1 MRRLFLFFTI
11 ALFVLPISA
20 QADCGLVDE
29 MIFPIEQRAFTLAQD
44 FAVASSRH
52 QGMYHTGEDWYG
64 GRGTSVGQAVHAIAN
79 GRVTYSFPTGWG
91 RDAGVVIIEHTLADG
106 TIFFSQYGH
115 ITENES
121 FSFPARLSC
130 VRTGD
135 VIGVVADV
143 RPAPHLH
150 FEIRSQTAGAGIEV
164 GAGYSENAPYLDGYR
179 QPSKFI
185 LNWQAWLSNWHL
197 WHVNIGTETP
207 LDERGPS
214 AALLSL
220 SDESLLYLDG
230 AGMTLRR
237 ATSDGRVLWRARL
250 EKPAVSI
257 SSWQGASLLTYAD
270 GMMQI
275 VDVETAAL
283 GESWQVAAQFT
294 GAPIAAG
301 SELLFP
307 AVGDELLR
315 VNANRNEIVERI
327 SNVPPFVRGLLLN
340 DGSFAFITEDNQFR
354 AIAAD
359 GSLLQEAD
367 LLEMGSLAESWEG
380 SLLAYTRGGLWRVG
394 EDWSLYIEN
403 APSGGE
409 SGAIL
414 VTEDTLY
421 LYNGQY
427 LYAYNRDK
435 ALLWEAALPLMSGL
449 VEIHRYEDVL
459 LLTSTMGDIVVINT
473 SGGYCNEAHVFGREG
488 ARQWQTLGSDGVL
501 RFAVADQILGM
512 NWIAFTRACHV

>member
-1 MRRLFLFFTI
+1 
-11 ALFVLPISA
+11 
-20 QADCGLVDE
+20 
-29 MIFPIEQRAFTLAQD
+29 
-44 FAVASSRH
+44 
-52 QGMYHTGEDWYG
+52 
-64 GRGTSVGQAVHAIAN
+64 
-79 GRVTYSFPTGWG
+79 
-91 RDAGVVIIEHTLADG
+91 
-106 TIFFSQYGH
+106 
-115 ITENES
+115 
-121 FSFPARLSC
+121 
-130 VRTGD
+130 
-135 VIGVVADV
+135 
-143 RPAPHLH
+143 
-150 FEIRSQTAGAGIEV
+150 
-164 GAGYSENAPYLDGYR
+164 
-179 QPSKFI
+179 
-185 LNWQAWLSNWHL
+185 
-197 WHVNIGTETP
+197 
-207 LDERGPS
+207 
-214 AALLSL
+214 
-220 SDESLLYLDG
+220 
-230 AGMTLRR
+230 
-237 ATSDGRVLWRARL
+237 
-250 EKPAVSI
+250 
-257 SSWQGASLLTYAD
+257 
-270 GMMQI
+270 

-315 VNANRNEIVERI
+315 VNANRNEIVEHI
-327 SNVPPFVRGLLLN
+327 SNVPPFVRGLLLS
-340 DGSFAFITEDNQFR
+340 DGSFAYITEDNQFR
-354 AIAAD
+354 ALASD
-359 GSLLQEAD
+359 GNLIQEAD
-367 LLEMGSLAESWEG
+367 LREMGSLAESWEG
-380 SLLAYTRGGLWRVG
+380 SLLAYTRGGLWQVG

-473 SGGYCNEAHVFGREG
+473 AGGYCNEAHVFGREG

-512 NWIAFTRACHV
+512 NWTAFTRACHV